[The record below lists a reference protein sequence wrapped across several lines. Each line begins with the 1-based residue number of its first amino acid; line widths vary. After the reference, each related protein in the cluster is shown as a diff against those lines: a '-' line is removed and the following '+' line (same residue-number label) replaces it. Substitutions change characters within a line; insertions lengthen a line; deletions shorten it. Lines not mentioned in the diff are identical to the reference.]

1 MSDFFTKK
9 QKKYF
14 CECCNMFIEY
24 SKIVI
29 EAHNRTS
36 NHINNSTRSL
46 KYLNQKRK
54 FNNYVKSLYQ
64 QQDDNNVN
72 ENNNN
77 FLGNKKEKRE
87 NYLDELKLNE
97 LKNSNKKK
105 WGVFFDKKYN
115 LPYFFN
121 FITNESVWEK
131 PKDFDGTQ
139 EEIDKII
146 LLNKIKEVEKE
157 KNNNNNNIEIKEGNE
172 GIIGK
177 WVKISKKEGNK
188 IFGKNLE
195 EFLIEK
201 EKKLNKKKRKLEI
214 NKKKDVIEINN
225 NTKEIIMNQ
234 SGKNNEK

>member
-9 QKKYF
+9 QKKYW
-14 CECCNMFIEY
+14 CECCNVFIEY

-54 FNNYVKSLYQ
+54 FNNYVKNLNQ
-64 QQDDNNVN
+64 QQDDYNLN
-72 ENNNN
+72 EKI
-77 FLGNKKEKRE
+77 LESKKEKKNE

-105 WGVFFDKKYN
+105 WGVFFDKNYN

-139 EEIDKII
+139 EEIDKIV
-146 LLNKIKEVEKE
+146 LLNSKKEIEKDKNI
-157 KNNNNNNIEIKEGNE
+157 KNNNNNNNIDLKEGNE

-195 EFLIEK
+195 EVLIEK
-201 EKKLNKKKRKLEI
+201 EEKIKKKKRKLEI
-214 NKKKDVIEINN
+214 NKKKDVIEINKS
-225 NTKEIIMNQ
+225 TKEIIMNQ
-234 SGKNNEK
+234 NEKNN

>member
-9 QKKYF
+9 QKKYW
-14 CECCNMFIEY
+14 CECCNVFIEY

-54 FNNYVKSLYQ
+54 FNNYVKNLYQ
-64 QQDDNNVN
+64 QQDDYNLN
-72 ENNNN
+72 EKI
-77 FLGNKKEKRE
+77 LESKKEKKNE

-105 WGVFFDKKYN
+105 WGVFFDKNYN

-157 KNNNNNNIEIKEGNE
+157 KNNNNNIEIKEGNE

>member
-9 QKKYF
+9 QKKYW
-14 CECCNMFIEY
+14 CECCNVFIEY

-54 FNNYVKSLYQ
+54 FNNYVKNLNQ
-64 QQDDNNVN
+64 KQDDYNLN
-72 ENNNN
+72 EKI
-77 FLGNKKEKRE
+77 LESKKEKKNE

-157 KNNNNNNIEIKEGNE
+157 KNNNNNIEIKEGNE

-214 NKKKDVIEINN
+214 NKKKDVIEINKS
-225 NTKEIIMNQ
+225 TKELIMNQ